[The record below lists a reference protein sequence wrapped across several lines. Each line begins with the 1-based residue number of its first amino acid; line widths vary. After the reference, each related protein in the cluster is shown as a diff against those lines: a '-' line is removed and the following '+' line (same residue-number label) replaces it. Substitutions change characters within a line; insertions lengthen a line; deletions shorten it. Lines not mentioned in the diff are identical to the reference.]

1 MNTVKKILSENERVQ
16 NFIKEYQLKNN
27 YNPAFLEQ
35 YNAKF
40 NAEFNQFLI
49 DGNFSQETVNLFFTG
64 CLFEVYQLQPANLK
78 ELLRRYDIDNLNC
91 KDCKNLLIEA
101 QKIGYTF
108 EFGLDCVPF
117 NLKNFMP

>member
-1 MNTVKKILSENERVQ
+1 MKTVEKILSENEKIQ

-49 DGNFSQETVNLFFTG
+49 DGNFSQETINLFFTG
-64 CLFEVYQLQPANLK
+64 CLFEFYQLQPAKLK
-78 ELLRRYDIDNLNC
+78 ELLQRYDLDNLNY
-91 KDCKNLLIEA
+91 KDCENLLIEA

-108 EFGLDCVPF
+108 EFGLDGVPF
-117 NLKNFMP
+117 NLKNFTP